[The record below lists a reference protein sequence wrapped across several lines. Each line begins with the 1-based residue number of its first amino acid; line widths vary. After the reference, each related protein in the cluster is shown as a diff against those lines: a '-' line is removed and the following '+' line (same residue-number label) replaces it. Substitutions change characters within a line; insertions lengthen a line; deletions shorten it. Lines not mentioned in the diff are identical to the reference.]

1 MIPLQD
7 AAPAA
12 TGSGSFFANPLFL
25 MILLLVVMYVFMIL
39 PQRKQQ
45 KQIEAQRRALQV
57 GSKVVTSGGVYG
69 VIKDIVEEN
78 GKEIVVVEIA
88 TGVKIRIDKSSV
100 FADTGVNPQQTKR

>member
-1 MIPLQD
+1 MILLQE

-12 TGSGSFFANPLFL
+12 TGSGSFFASPLFL

-45 KQIEAQRRALQV
+45 KQIEAARRALQV

-69 VIKDIVEEN
+69 VIKDMVTEN
-78 GKEIVVVEIA
+78 GKEVVVVEIA
-88 TGVKIRIDKSSV
+88 TGVKIRIDKASV
-100 FADTGVNPQQTKR
+100 FADTSDMPQQGRR

>member
-1 MIPLQD
+1 M
-7 AAPAA
+7 
-12 TGSGSFFANPLFL
+12 
-25 MILLLVVMYVFMIL
+25 
-39 PQRKQQ
+39 
-45 KQIEAQRRALQV
+45 
-57 GSKVVTSGGVYG
+57 TSGGVYG

>member
-1 MIPLQD
+1 MILLQE

-12 TGSGSFFANPLFL
+12 TGSGSFFASPLFL

-45 KQIEAQRRALQV
+45 KQIEAARRALQV

-69 VIKDIVEEN
+69 VIKDMVTEN
-78 GKEIVVVEIA
+78 GKEVVVVEIA
-88 TGVKIRIDKSSV
+88 TGVKIRIDKASV
-100 FADTGVNPQQTKR
+100 FADTSDMPQQGRK